1 VGSSFSRIQTA
12 IVIARVMALVSRC
25 RHVQYPAHGSRRIR
39 ESRAGTVST
48 VNASGLIR
56 AWRPDQASGIDTG
69 AWGFARIE
77 KAAMDVFVRL
87 FRR

>member
-1 VGSSFSRIQTA
+1 MA
-12 IVIARVMALVSRC
+12 ILNAREMALVSRC
-25 RHVQYPAHGSRRIR
+25 LHVQYPAHGSRRIR